1 MSHVANSPN
10 SARSN
15 ILLLTGAADGC
26 EPVQAA
32 LEEVGLTVRRSKLG
46 STALVEALETGPS
59 AVVLDARFD
68 IAGATQLCRSMRAV
82 EGLNA
87 VHLIGI
93 TTAGS
98 ADSRLSL
105 YEAGA
110 DDCWTFDSDPRH
122 LVRRASELVRPP
134 ASRETPHV
142 LRRGAVALDPE
153 RYTVTCSGRTAQLTA
168 MQLKLLAHFMKY
180 PGVVFSHRELLDDV
194 WGNPDGDE
202 RMVRAGI
209 VRLRRV
215 LGMGAGPSGL
225 IKTVRGGGYAF
236 DEDGHQKCDSGHA

>member
-1 MSHVANSPN
+1 MAHVASLPK
-10 SARSN
+10 SAKSSV
-15 ILLLTGAADGC
+15 LLLTGADDGC
-26 EPVQAA
+26 GPVQVA
-32 LEEVGLTVRRSKLG
+32 LEEAGIAVKRLGLG
-46 STALVEALETGPS
+46 SAALVEAVEAAPS
-59 AVVLDARFD
+59 AIILDGRFD
-68 IAGATQLCRSMRAV
+68 VGAAGKLCRSVRAV

-87 VHLIGI
+87 VHLVGV
-93 TTAGS
+93 TNAGD
-98 ADSRLSL
+98 AESRLRL

-110 DDCWTFDSDPRH
+110 DDCWTFAGEPGN
-122 LVRRASELVRPP
+122 LVRRARELVRPP
-134 ASRETPHV
+134 LLRETPQV
-142 LRRGAVALDPE
+142 LTRGVVALDPE

-168 MQLKLLAHFMKY
+168 MQLKLLSHFMKY

-194 WGNPDGDE
+194 WRNPDGDE

-236 DEDGHQKCDSGHA
+236 DENGHRASNSLA